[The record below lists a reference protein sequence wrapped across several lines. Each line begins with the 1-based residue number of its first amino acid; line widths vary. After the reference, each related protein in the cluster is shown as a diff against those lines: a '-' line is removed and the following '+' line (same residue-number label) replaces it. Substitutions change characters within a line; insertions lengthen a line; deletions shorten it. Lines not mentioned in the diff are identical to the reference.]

1 LVSIGRR
8 RSKRSSRLQRTR
20 QIAPSERR
28 LCDISWT
35 DTPPSDT
42 HLRTRR
48 PSMPCLS
55 SLRWRR
61 VTASS
66 SSRARS
72 LATRK
77 LLSSDSRSCHR
88 GSQLKRC
95 ASGSVGIL
103 PRIVSLR
110 LSPPRHRRRLPRPAR
125 SSRIS
130 LRRFRVGRSPSSSGS
145 GSLLTSE
152 LCRFLEYSTRDP
164 ALGAHRAD
172 KDPGPQAR
180 ESAAFEPVL
189 PDLRKLAP
197 ERSAFFVPF
206 RPRLRSGG
214 SSIPRCLRRPGEPV
228 DV

>member
-1 LVSIGRR
+1 M
-8 RSKRSSRLQRTR
+8 
-20 QIAPSERR
+20 APSERR

-42 HLRTRR
+42 LRRTRR
-48 PSMPCLS
+48 PSMPCRS
-55 SLRWRR
+55 YPPSRT
-61 VTASS
+61 VTTSS

-77 LLSSDSRSCHR
+77 LLSSGSRSCHR

-103 PRIVSLR
+103 LRIDSSR
-110 LSPPRHRRRLPRPAR
+110 LSPPRHRKRFPRVAR
-125 SSRIS
+125 FSHIS
-130 LRRFRVGRSPSSSGS
+130 PRRFRVSRSPSSSGS
-145 GSLLTSE
+145 GSLLTSG

-197 ERSAFFVPF
+197 ERSAFFVPY
-206 RPRLRSGG
+206 RPRFRSGG